1 MRVVEIL
8 ELSSPTLK
16 ALHRIGISVGDCKYI
31 EMYDEF
37 EKMKREGNKTTYA
50 VAVLSEKYGICER
63 KIYKIINKLS
73 KDCQIR
79 AVE

>member
-1 MRVVEIL
+1 MKVIEIL
-8 ELSSPTLK
+8 ELSSSILK
-16 ALHRIGISVGDCKYI
+16 TLHRIGISVGDCKYI

-37 EKMKREGNKTTYA
+37 ERMKSEGNKTTYI

-73 KDCQIR
+73 KDCQIL

>member
-1 MRVVEIL
+1 MKIVEIL
-8 ELSSPTLK
+8 ELSAPILK
-16 ALHRIGISVGDCKYI
+16 TLHRIGIRVEDCKYI

-37 EKMKREGNKTTYA
+37 EKMKSEGNKTTYV
-50 VAVLSEKYGICER
+50 VAVLSSKYGICER
-63 KIYKIINKLS
+63 KIYKIIDRLS